1 MPPSFGRHDRI
12 SAVKPN
18 PVHSLSRV
26 HGAATLRIADVDA
39 IVALIADDV
48 RLTMPPLPL
57 EYVGLEDARR
67 FYAMVAARS
76 GRRRLIQTK
85 ANGQP
90 GGRVLLP
97 RCGRGRVPRDQP
109 DGGHAGRSPNLR
121 PDAVRSERPAAL
133 RATPDPA
140 F

>member
-1 MPPSFGRHDRI
+1 
-12 SAVKPN
+12 
-18 PVHSLSRV
+18 
-26 HGAATLRIADVDA
+26 LRIADVDA

-85 ANGQP
+85 ANGQ
-90 GGRVLLP
+90 
-97 RCGRGRVPRDQP
+97 
-109 DGGHAGRSPNLR
+109 AGRSRSTPAMR
-121 PDAVRSERPAAL
+121 PGACSARPA
-133 RATPDPA
+133 
-140 F
+140 